1 MQRKLQRT
9 IGKEAMILG
18 VCGGLGKY
26 LEADPTIIRI
36 VAALLTIFSMGG
48 LLLAY
53 FIMAIIMPKEA

>member
-36 VAALLTIFSMGG
+36 VASLLTIFSMGG